1 MRKRR
6 EIKLGVLTVG
16 QITGAATN
24 AFYNFPWLRAE
35 SRSPTF
41 TNKCQSGEGHMSLL
55 NHLNLPEDA
64 IDTVTTGVRD

>member
-41 TNKCQSGEGHMSLL
+41 TNKCQSGEGHLS
-55 NHLNLPEDA
+55 LPEDA